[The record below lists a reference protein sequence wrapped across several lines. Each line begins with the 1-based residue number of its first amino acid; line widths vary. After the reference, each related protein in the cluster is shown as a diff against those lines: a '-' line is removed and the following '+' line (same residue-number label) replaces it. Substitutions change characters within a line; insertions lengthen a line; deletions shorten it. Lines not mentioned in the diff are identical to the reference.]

1 MCLEIFQPDIE
12 SLFVSPHFPRLSP
25 DLKALSPQCQY
36 HHNLSFFHVGD
47 GDGDGD
53 DDGDGDGDDD
63 GDGDGDDDDG
73 GDGDDDSDGDGDG
86 AHCKCSQ
93 RACQWSLALVR
104 GPQEM
109 ALQQS

>member
-12 SLFVSPHFPRLSP
+12 SLFVGPYFPRLSP

-53 DDGDGDGDDD
+53 EDDD
-63 GDGDGDDDDG
+63 GDGDDVGDDAGDDG
-73 GDGDDDSDGDGDG
+73 GGDNVDDGDAGDGGGDDGDGD
-86 AHCKCSQ
+86 
-93 RACQWSLALVR
+93 
-104 GPQEM
+104 
-109 ALQQS
+109 

>member
-53 DDGDGDGDDD
+53 GVGDDDCDGDDD
-63 GDGDGDDDDG
+63 GDG
-73 GDGDDDSDGDGDG
+73 DGDGDG